1 MRGCICEVLRIED
14 AIILL
19 DVAPPGHYCSARNKR
34 RRAPTRRPAAPPAEG
49 AIVFSLLGAAHA
61 LEARLEAAVDK
72 VGLSLAK
79 AGVLKCLADAREP
92 VALSDMAQRLQCV
105 RSNMT
110 QLGDRLEQDG
120 LVRRRADS
128 AGRRRGR
135 GGWAAGGGGAPCAG
149 PAGAGWGRP
158 GDV

>member
-1 MRGCICEVLRIED
+1 M
-14 AIILL
+14 
-19 DVAPPGHYCSARNKR
+19 NKR
-34 RRAPTRRPAAPPAEG
+34 RRAPSRYAAPAAEG
-49 AIVFSLLGAAHA
+49 AIVFSLLGTAHA
-61 LEARLEAAVDK
+61 LEARLEAAVDR

-110 QLGDRLEQDG
+110 QLVDRLEQDG

-128 AGRRRGR
+128 ADRRSVRAELTPAGER
-135 GGWAAGGGGAPCAG
+135 AHAAASQALDQEQRAITAGLGSG
-149 PAGAGWGRP
+149 PAGHLKSALRLLGGK
-158 GDV
+158 

>member
-1 MRGCICEVLRIED
+1 M
-14 AIILL
+14 
-19 DVAPPGHYCSARNKR
+19 NKR
-34 RRAPTRRPAAPPAEG
+34 RRAPARPAAPPAEG

-110 QLGDRLEQDG
+110 QLVDRLEQDG

-128 AGRRRGR
+128 ADRRSVRAELTPAGER
-135 GGWAAGGGGAPCAG
+135 AHVAATQALDQEQRAIVAGLGSGPAAGLKRALRVLGGT
-149 PAGAGWGRP
+149 
-158 GDV
+158 